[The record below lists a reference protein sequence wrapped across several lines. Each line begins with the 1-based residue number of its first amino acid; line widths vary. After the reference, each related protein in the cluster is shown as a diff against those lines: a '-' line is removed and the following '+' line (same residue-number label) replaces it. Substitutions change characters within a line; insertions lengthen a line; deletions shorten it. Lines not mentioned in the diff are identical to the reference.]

1 VSYEPNPPWVDKIVA
16 KNWASLESMVGPER
30 MPTQTEGS
38 TPRRRHVQDYGC
50 GHYGCVSPT
59 KAPEIVFKVTSDP
72 LEAHF
77 VASALLIASK
87 DKSFGWPVGI
97 VRYENIVQLD
107 GSYRSRPVFGLWR
120 EEAYDV
126 GALVHAHR
134 HQVGGGPEWFRKLDA
149 YGKMAFEQFAVRL
162 VRFKDWAGRFKM
174 STDRSAN
181 RAKLLEDVRRHER
194 WARDAIEL
202 EEAENGYER
211 VVKSHWSAPQKLASC
226 LRACE
231 INAELMA
238 NEPVGTEVG
247 EALDFY
253 MERGLLLADV
263 HLNNIGRLLR
273 EDYSSGV
280 WGITDP
286 GHAVPLDDRFAA
298 VLIPSLAAA

>member
-1 VSYEPNPPWVDKIVA
+1 MSYEANPPWVDKIVA

-30 MPTQTEGS
+30 MPAQTETS
-38 TPRRRHVQDYGC
+38 TPRRRHVEDYGC
-50 GHYGCVSPT
+50 GHYGCVAPT
-59 KAPEIVFKVTSDP
+59 GTAEIVFKVTSDP

-87 DKSFGWPVGI
+87 DKSFGWPIGI
-97 VRYENIVQLD
+97 VRYENIVQLE
-107 GSYRSRPVFGLWR
+107 GSYHSRPVFGLWR

-134 HQVGGGPEWFRKLDA
+134 RGGPGPEWFRKLDT
-149 YGKMAFEQFAVRL
+149 YDQMAFERFGMRL
-162 VRFKDWAGRFKM
+162 GRFKDWAARFKM

-181 RAKLLEDVRRHER
+181 RTKLLDGVRQYER

-202 EEAENGYER
+202 EEAENGFER
-211 VVKSHWSAPQKLASC
+211 VVKASWSAPQKLAAC

-238 NEPVGTEVG
+238 NEPVGTEIG

-253 MERGLLLADV
+253 MEHGLLLADV

-298 VLIPSLAAA
+298 VVVPSLVAA

>member
-1 VSYEPNPPWVDKIVA
+1 MSYEPNPPWVDKIVA
-16 KNWASLESMVGPER
+16 KNWASLESMVGPAR
-30 MPTQTEGS
+30 MPTQTETS

-50 GHYGCVSPT
+50 GHYGCVAPT
-59 KAPEIVFKVTSDP
+59 STAEIVFKVTSDP

-97 VRYENIVQLD
+97 VRYENIVQLE

-134 HQVGGGPEWFRKLDA
+134 RGGAGPEWFRKLDP
-149 YGKMAFEQFAVRL
+149 YDKMAFEQFGVRL
-162 VRFKDWAGRFKM
+162 GRFKDWAARFKE

-181 RAKLLEDVRRHER
+181 RPKLLEGVRQYER

-211 VVKSHWSAPQKLASC
+211 VVKSGWSAPQKLAAC
-226 LRACE
+226 LRGCE
-231 INAELMA
+231 INAELMG
-238 NEPVGTEVG
+238 NEPVGTEIG

-253 MERGLLLADV
+253 MDHGLLLADV

-273 EDYSSGV
+273 EDYSNGL

-286 GHAVPLDDRFAA
+286 GHAVPLDDRFAS
-298 VLIPSLAAA
+298 VVVPSLVAA